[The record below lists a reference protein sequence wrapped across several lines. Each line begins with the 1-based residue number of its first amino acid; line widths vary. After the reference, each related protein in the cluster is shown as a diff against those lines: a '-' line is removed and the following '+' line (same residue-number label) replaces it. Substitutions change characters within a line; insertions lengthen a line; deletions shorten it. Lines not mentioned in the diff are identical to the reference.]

1 MFFVLTAKIERG
13 DIRINMSWQ
22 RILESARKNGFP
34 VIVTDIAGREPMVV
48 MPFDT
53 FEEMNEVYQ
62 SSLDSWEEERGEEF
76 EYSDIESGSDE
87 TIESSIPA
95 YGAEATQEGSV
106 SEEPSK
112 SSMREKPEGNMNEV
126 SHLPMEERFYLE
138 PVDDQS

>member
-1 MFFVLTAKIERG
+1 VFFVLTAKIERG

-126 SHLPMEERFYLE
+126 SHLSMEERFYLE